1 MAKLRI
7 SLFSF
12 SRSGGAGHV
21 VSALAQ
27 GFQDL
32 GHEVAFRHK
41 VQSNLQSAPLGNLPM
56 VIDALR
62 DEHLVKAK
70 GWSSLI
76 SYYRDQHSFPQLGET
91 ESDLTIFRWMNG
103 LLGEFSQVDPKM
115 LGKVVWGLADV
126 NPFTGV
132 CHYTLD
138 CTGFQ
143 NYCSNCP
150 AVKKK
155 HQGIPVKNLET
166 KRDLLR
172 RLSPS
177 FVAPTDWM
185 LNTASQSSILS
196 PYLVEK
202 ILNPLQS
209 VFFTG
214 QSSRKSWQG
223 PLRVIVAAA
232 NLDDPIKGIW
242 SEIEFIKSLTSK
254 PSFHLE
260 MVGAAGAGLQR
271 ELPDAVFHGRK
282 SSQEVRRLLRE
293 GHVLLVP
300 SLSETAGMVI
310 AEAASQGVPSVVRN
324 TGGMP
329 EMTGYGTHGYVF
341 ESKRELDS
349 IFENLTM
356 RELRDKSLVGQ
367 EWSQYLR
374 PDKVAKRYLNFMD
387 LG

>member
-1 MAKLRI
+1 M
-7 SLFSF
+7 
-12 SRSGGAGHV
+12 
-21 VSALAQ
+21 SALAQ

-32 GHEVAFRHK
+32 GHEVVFRHK
-41 VQSNLQSAPLGNLPM
+41 VQSNLHSAPLGNLPM
-56 VIDALR
+56 VMDALR
-62 DEHLVKAK
+62 DEHLLKAQ

-76 SYYRDQHSFPQLGET
+76 SNYRDKHSFSQLRET

-103 LLGEFSQVDPKM
+103 LLGDFSRIDPKL
-115 LGKVVWGLADV
+115 LGKVVWGLADA

-132 CHYTLD
+132 CHYALD

-143 NYCSNCP
+143 TDCSNCP
-150 AVKKK
+150 AVKTK

-196 PYLVEK
+196 PYSIEK
-202 ILNPLQS
+202 ILNPLQPG
-209 VFFTG
+209 FFIG
-214 QSSRKSWQG
+214 QSFRKSWEG
-223 PLRVIVAAA
+223 PIRVIVVAA

-242 SEIEFIKSLTSK
+242 SEIDFLKRLTSK
-254 PSFHLE
+254 PSSRLE
-260 MVGAAGAGLQR
+260 MVGAASARLQR
-271 ELPDAVFHGRK
+271 ELPNAVFHGRK
-282 SSQEVRRLLRE
+282 NSEEVRCLLRE

-324 TGGMP
+324 SGGMP
-329 EMTGYGTHGYVF
+329 EMTGYGRHGYVF
-341 ESKRELDS
+341 EGKVELVS

-356 RELRDKSLVGQ
+356 RELRDKSLLGQ
-367 EWSQYLR
+367 EWSQHLR

>member
-32 GHEVAFRHK
+32 GHEVVFRHK
-41 VQSNLQSAPLGNLPM
+41 VQSNLHSAPLGNLPL
-56 VIDALR
+56 VTDAVR
-62 DEHLVKAK
+62 DEHLLKSK

-76 SYYRDQHSFPQLGET
+76 SYYRDKHSFSQLGET
-91 ESDLTIFRWMNG
+91 ESDLTVFRWMNG
-103 LLGEFSQVDPKM
+103 LLGDFSQIDPKVF
-115 LGKVVWGLADV
+115 GKIVWGLADA

-143 NYCSNCP
+143 TDCSSCP
-150 AVKKK
+150 AVKTK
-155 HQGIPVKNLET
+155 HKGIPVKNLET
-166 KRDLLR
+166 KRGLLR

-185 LNTASQSSILS
+185 LNTASQSSILG
-196 PYLVEK
+196 PYSIEK

-209 VFFTG
+209 VFFMG
-214 QSSRKSWQG
+214 QSSRKGWEG
-223 PLRVIVAAA
+223 PIRVIVVAA

-242 SEIEFIKSLTSK
+242 SEIAFLQRLASK
-254 PSFHLE
+254 PSSQLE
-260 MVGAAGAGLQR
+260 MVGAASARLQR

-282 SSQEVRRLLRE
+282 NSEEVRCLVRE
-293 GHVLLVP
+293 SHVLLVP

-329 EMTGYGTHGYVF
+329 EMTGYGSHGYIF
-341 ESKRELDS
+341 AGKRELDF

-356 RELRDKSLVGQ
+356 RELKEKSSFGQ
-367 EWSQYLR
+367 EWSQNLR